1 METEEIKLSQITSNE
16 DNPRLITDE
25 NFAKLVRSLLVFPRM
40 LTLRPVVVDETL
52 RVLGGNMR
60 LKALQRLVNMSEGEM
75 RKRIS
80 EDERV
85 TAEMCNALVEYWTDW
100 KKNQLVTVVKADDLT
115 EAQKCE
121 FIIKDNAAFGSWD
134 FEKLANEWDDLPLE
148 DWGVAGW
155 EDMPEVEEENDDENN
170 YERKIV
176 PPVYEP
182 SDEDVRPSEVYDKEK
197 TEKLIADIEA
207 ADIDEELREFLK
219 VAAYRHVKFN
229 YRSIADLYA
238 KAEPDVQRMM
248 EDSALVIVDKDKAI
262 ELGFIKI
269 SKDFME
275 QYGKENPE
283 QKEGESEE

>member
-1 METEEIKLSQITSNE
+1 METKEIKLSQISKNE
-16 DNPRLITDE
+16 ENPRLITEE
-25 NFAKLVRSLLVFPRM
+25 NFAKLEKSLLVFPRM

-60 LKALQRLVNMSEGEM
+60 LKALQRIAKMSEGEM

-85 TAEMCNALVEYWTDW
+85 SAEMCEALVEYWKDW
-100 KKNQLVTVVKADDLT
+100 KKSQMVSVVKADDLT
-115 EAQKCE
+115 EEQKRE

-134 FEKLANEWDDLPLE
+134 FDKLANEWDDLPLE
-148 DWGVAGW
+148 DWGIAGW
-155 EDMPEVEEENDDENN
+155 EDMPEEEEEKDDENN

-197 TEKLIADIEA
+197 TERLIADIEA
-207 ADIDEELREFLK
+207 ADIDEELRDFLR

-238 KAEPDVQRMM
+238 KAEPEVQKLM

-269 SKDFME
+269 SKDFLE

-283 QKEGESEE
+283 QKEGGSEE